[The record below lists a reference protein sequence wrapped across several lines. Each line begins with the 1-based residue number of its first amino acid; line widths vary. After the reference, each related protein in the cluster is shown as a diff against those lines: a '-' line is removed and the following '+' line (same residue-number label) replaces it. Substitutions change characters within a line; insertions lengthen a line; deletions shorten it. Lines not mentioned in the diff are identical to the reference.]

1 MATRLAIAQLGDPVL
16 RQRAE
21 PIQNV
26 REPWVQ
32 TLIDNLLKTLYQS
45 KGVGIAAPQ
54 VSSAHQLLVIAS
66 YPNARYPHAPTM
78 QPVVLINPRLVSHS
92 EERVKDWEGCL
103 SVPGIRGLVPR
114 YTKIEVEYCDRQGTV
129 QGQVFT
135 DFVARIFQH
144 EFDPLNG
151 QVFLDHVES
160 ARDMM
165 TEQEYLKRI
174 VNAT

>member
-16 RQRAE
+16 RQCAE
-21 PIQNV
+21 PIQDAG
-26 REPWVQ
+26 EPWVQ
-32 TLIDNLLKTLYQS
+32 ALIDNLLKTLYES

-54 VSSAHQLLVIAS
+54 VASSHQLLVIAS
-66 YPNARYPHAPTM
+66 YPNSRYPHAPSM
-78 QPVVLINPRLVSHS
+78 KPVALVNPRLVSHS

-103 SVPGIRGLVPR
+103 SIPGIRGLVPR
-114 YTKIEVEYCDRQGTV
+114 YTEVEVEYCDRHGVV
-129 QGQVFT
+129 QRQVFT

-144 EFDPLNG
+144 EFDHLNG

-160 ARDMM
+160 VYDMM

-174 VNAT
+174 VNAS